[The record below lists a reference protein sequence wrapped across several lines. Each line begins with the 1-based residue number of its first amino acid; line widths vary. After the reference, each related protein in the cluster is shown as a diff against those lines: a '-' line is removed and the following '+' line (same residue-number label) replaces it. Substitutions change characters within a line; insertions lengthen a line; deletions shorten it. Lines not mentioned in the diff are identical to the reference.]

1 MSKQVLI
8 IGLGQLGSSLAKT
21 LSEKGMEVVAVDINK
36 DIVDKTAVFI
46 DDALCLD
53 ATDETSLE
61 KLSPR
66 EKDIIICAIGS
77 KEPSILATALL
88 RQMGCSNIISRA
100 TDKTHERILKAVGA
114 KMVINPDEEYGK
126 KFAYRILFQN
136 EIADGNDD
144 DIQLLDINVQPFMVG
159 KSLIELALPNKYG
172 IIVAAIKKGNK
183 LTKPLPTGILEKDD
197 VLLLVCTESSIEKML
212 KENS

>member
-36 DIVDKTAVFI
+36 DIVDKTAAFI
-46 DDALCLD
+46 DDAVCLD

-197 VLLLVCTESSIEKML
+197 VLLLVCTEASIEKML

>member
-1 MSKQVLI
+1 M
-8 IGLGQLGSSLAKT
+8 AKT
-21 LSEKGMEVVAVDINK
+21 LSEKGKEFVAVDINK

-46 DDALCLD
+46 DDAVCLD

-77 KEPSILATALL
+77 KEPSILANALL

-114 KMVINPDEEYGK
+114 KMVINPNEEYGK

-144 DIQLLDINVQPFMVG
+144 DIQLLDINVQTFMVG

-197 VLLLVCTESSIEKML
+197 VLLLVCTEASIEKIL
-212 KENS
+212 KVNS